1 MIIGENRTAVIENIK
16 EALKKSDFYAKVEI
30 NDPVLTEEESN
41 VIIEKYL
48 AESKKPHYK
57 IKMHAA
63 CLAADVVTAFINK
76 NTDIIGSEKAENI
89 SGGAIITSNHFS
101 PVENTV
107 VRYYVNKKLKKRLCI
122 VSQVTNFAMKG
133 IIGFFMNFANTVP
146 LSGNIKYMTGI
157 FMNVLNEHIENNEVI
172 LIYPEQE
179 MWFNYRK
186 PRPPKRGA
194 YYFAAKLNVPV
205 ISCFVEIIDTDKNDT
220 DEFKKIRYRIH
231 ILDVLKP
238 DPDISVRENSR
249 RLCDA
254 DYNLKKSAYERIY
267 GKELNYEFENSDIA
281 GWNNI

>member
-16 EALKKSDFYAKVEI
+16 EALKKLDFYAKVET
-30 NDPVLTEEESN
+30 NDPVLTDQESSE
-41 VIIEKYL
+41 IIEKFL
-48 AESKKPHYK
+48 SDRKKIGYK
-57 IKMHAA
+57 LKMRTA
-63 CLAADVVTAFINK
+63 CFAADVVTAFINK
-76 NTDIIGSEKAENI
+76 NTEIIGCEKAERI
-89 SGGAIITSNHFS
+89 SGGAIVTSNHFS
-101 PVENTV
+101 PIENTV
-107 VRYYVNKKLKKRLCI
+107 VRHYVNKKLKKRLCI

-146 LSGNIKYMTGI
+146 LSGNIKFMTGD
-157 FMNVLNEHIENNEVI
+157 FMNVLNEHIHNNEVI

-205 ISCFVEIIDTDKNDT
+205 ISCFVEIIDLDKNDT

-238 DPDISVRENSR
+238 DPDVSVRENSR

-254 DYNLKKSAYERIY
+254 DYGLKKTAYENIY
-267 GKELNYEFENSDIA
+267 GKKLSYEFENSDIA